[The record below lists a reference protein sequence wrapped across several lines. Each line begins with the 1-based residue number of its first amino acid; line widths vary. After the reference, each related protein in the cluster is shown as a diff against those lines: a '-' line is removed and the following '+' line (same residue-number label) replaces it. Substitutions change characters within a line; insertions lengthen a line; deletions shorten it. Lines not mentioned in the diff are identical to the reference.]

1 MYGTVDQEKLGVMI
15 QGMRTDTKV
24 RQRKDGTF
32 EARYKNGKDGKG
44 RTAYKSF
51 YGKTPEEAVDK
62 MEKALEEKL
71 IRENPPVG
79 LSLLILGAGSHGRE
93 VREIAESLH
102 IFQKIDLLD
111 DDTTKPEVIGSWSDI
126 DELKGKYNSAI
137 VAVGNEYTRKLWFA
151 KLAKA
156 GYIIPTLVHPSAVVS
171 QNAILGA
178 GTVICARAAISSGAQ
193 VGAGCIISAGVAL
206 GRDERIED
214 WTHISTAGIVNWT
227 RI

>member
-1 MYGTVDQEKLGVMI
+1 
-15 QGMRTDTKV
+15 MRTEANV

-32 EARYKNGKDGKG
+32 EARYKTGRYENG
-44 RTAYKSF
+44 RTAYASC
-51 YGKTPEEAVDK
+51 YGKTFEEAVEKRD
-62 MEKALEEKL
+62 KALEQQL
-71 IRENPPVG
+71 IKNNHPIG
-79 LSLLILGAGSHGRE
+79 LNLLILGAGSHGQE

-102 IFQKIDLLD
+102 IFQKINFLD
-111 DDTTKPEVIGSWSDI
+111 DDTNRTAAIGSWEDLY
-126 DELKGKYNSAI
+126 DLRNQYNVAI

-151 KLAKA
+151 KLSEA
-156 GYIIPTLVHPSAVVS
+156 GYIIPTLVHPSAIVS
-171 QNAILGA
+171 HNATIGA